1 MRVFHK
7 ATVTQSCK
15 NPPDVVN
22 IADTSEV
29 RKAELLVMV
38 MVGGLY

>member
-1 MRVFHK
+1 MRVFRK
-7 ATVTQSCK
+7 APVTQSCK
-15 NPPDVVN
+15 NPPDVVS

-38 MVGGLY
+38 MIEGLY